1 LALILLQDLY
11 ETRNAFLGG
20 FIMKKILFTFA
31 IILVSSF
38 AVLAQKGDQPK
49 PTPRPNPPVIVV
61 PPKPAPTP
69 KPDKPS
75 SVASEILIVNER
87 KQNT

>member
-1 LALILLQDLY
+1 
-11 ETRNAFLGG
+11 
-20 FIMKKILFTFA
+20 MKKLFFTFA
-31 IILVSSF
+31 IILVSSLVVF
-38 AVLAQKGDQPK
+38 AQKDDQTK

-75 SVASEILIVNER
+75 SVASEIFIVNER
-87 KQNT
+87 KQSI